1 MTERGLSMRDPGP
14 AALSR
19 LVANM
24 QRGDSHL
31 IVERFGADEPEGDWY
46 AQVRLQENGVYQLE
60 YRDGV
65 PAEHYRTLT
74 VSLSK
79 VVNALVGWSQGRTA
93 WRAEF
98 DWSNVGA
105 EFSERVEHVEHVEH
119 VERVGRVESESR
131 GGGSAAG
138 GR

>member
-31 IVERFGADEPEGDWY
+31 VLERFGADEPEGDWY
-46 AQVRLQENGVYQLE
+46 VQVRLQENGVYQLE

-74 VSLSK
+74 VSLAK
-79 VVNALVGWSQGRTA
+79 VVDALVGWSNGQTA
-93 WRAEF
+93 WRSGF
-98 DWSNVGA
+98 DWTGTGH
-105 EFSERVEHVEHVEH
+105 R
-119 VERVGRVESESR
+119 
-131 GGGSAAG
+131 SAAG
-138 GR
+138 TAGADGAAGTGG

>member
-14 AALSR
+14 AALSW

-74 VSLSK
+74 VSLPK

-105 EFSERVEHVEHVEH
+105 EFTERVAH
-119 VERVGRVESESR
+119 VERIGHVERVESESR
-131 GGGSAAG
+131 GGGSTAG

>member
-1 MTERGLSMRDPGP
+1 MTERGLSMRDPGA
-14 AALSR
+14 AALGR

-31 IVERFGADEPEGDWY
+31 IVERFGADEPAGDWY
-46 AQVRLQENGVYQLE
+46 VQVRLRENGVYQLE

-74 VSLSK
+74 VSPAK
-79 VVNALVGWSQGRTA
+79 VVSALVGWSEGRAA
-93 WRAEF
+93 WRAGF
-98 DWSNVGA
+98 DWTNIGHWFA
-105 EFSERVEHVEHVEH
+105 D
-119 VERVGRVESESR
+119 GQDGR
-131 GGGSAAG
+131 GGEGDRG

>member
-1 MTERGLSMRDPGP
+1 MLHAMTERGLSMRDPGP

-24 QRGDSHL
+24 QRGESRL
-31 IVERFGADEPEGDWY
+31 TVERFGADEPAGDWY
-46 AQVRLQENGVYQLE
+46 VRVRLQENGVYELE

-74 VSLSK
+74 LSLAK
-79 VVNALVGWSQGRTA
+79 VVDALVGWSTGRTA

-98 DWSNVGA
+98 DWTAIGHRPEGA
-105 EFSERVEHVEHVEH
+105 SDGPDR
-119 VERVGRVESESR
+119 
-131 GGGSAAG
+131 A
-138 GR
+138 

>member
-46 AQVRLQENGVYQLE
+46 AQVWLRENGVYQLE

-65 PAEHYRTLT
+65 AAEHYRTLT
-74 VSLSK
+74 VSLPK

-98 DWSNVGA
+98 DWNNVGA
-105 EFSERVEHVEHVEH
+105 EFAESTEGAEPAERVESTDRDE
-119 VERVGRVESESR
+119 
-131 GGGSAAG
+131 GGTAG
-138 GR
+138 GC